1 MGTHPPLGYKR
12 DPADKHHFLIDEDTA
27 PIVRRIFSLRA
38 SGMTFRRIATMLN
51 EEGVPS
57 PGTFYYQGKGTE
69 DPRRVNH
76 KWAET
81 TVKVLL
87 RNEVYIGNMV
97 QGKCGSLSYKSKKLV
112 SKPKE
117 EWIRVEGTHEP
128 IISREVWDTVVSID
142 QRKVRK
148 PDTENGNRSIFVGL
162 VYCAKCG
169 FKMQNQV
176 KNSISKRTGQPTRLS
191 YFLCG
196 NYLRSGK
203 TACTIHTISEDAL
216 YQIVL
221 EDIRAK
227 AQYAAYDRDRLLAK
241 IVRLRDKEQ
250 HTRRASYEQE
260 LRVTSARVDELGRL
274 MQNLYEDKCSGVVPQ
289 TVFQTLMQKYETERA
304 QKSALLPEL
313 ERKVRDHQEQ
323 HREADRWAD
332 IIQQYTEI
340 TKLDE
345 SILFAL
351 VDRIEVSEARK
362 LGSVRIQD
370 IKVSY
375 RYVGC
380 VDDALD
386 GNSREAV

>member
-1 MGTHPPLGYKR
+1 M
-12 DPADKHHFLIDEDTA
+12 
-27 PIVRRIFSLRA
+27 
-38 SGMTFRRIATMLN
+38 
-51 EEGVPS
+51 
-57 PGTFYYQGKGTE
+57 
-69 DPRRVNH
+69 
-76 KWAET
+76 
-81 TVKVLL
+81 
-87 RNEVYIGNMV
+87 
-97 QGKCGSLSYKSKKLV
+97 
-112 SKPKE
+112 
-117 EWIRVEGTHEP
+117 
-128 IISREVWDTVVSID
+128 
-142 QRKVRK
+142 
-148 PDTENGNRSIFVGL
+148 
-162 VYCAKCG
+162 
-169 FKMQNQV
+169 
-176 KNSISKRTGQPTRLS
+176 
-191 YFLCG
+191 
-196 NYLRSGK
+196 
-203 TACTIHTISEDAL
+203 
-216 YQIVL
+216 
-221 EDIRAK
+221 
-227 AQYAAYDRDRLLAK
+227 
-241 IVRLRDKEQ
+241 RDKEQ

-370 IKVSY
+370 VKVSY

>member
-1 MGTHPPLGYKR
+1 
-12 DPADKHHFLIDEDTA
+12 
-27 PIVRRIFSLRA
+27 
-38 SGMTFRRIATMLN
+38 MTFRRIATMLN

-117 EWIRVEGTHEP
+117 DWIRVEGTHEP

-142 QRKVRK
+142 LRKVRK

-162 VYCAKCG
+162 VYCADCG

-176 KNSISKRTGQPTRLS
+176 KNSVSKRTGQPTRLS

-203 TACTIHTISEDAL
+203 PACTIHHLRRCSVSD
-216 YQIVL
+216 
-221 EDIRAK
+221 RAGGYSH
-227 AQYAAYDRDRLLAK
+227 Q
-241 IVRLRDKEQ
+241 
-250 HTRRASYEQE
+250 
-260 LRVTSARVDELGRL
+260 G
-274 MQNLYEDKCSGVVPQ
+274 
-289 TVFQTLMQKYETERA
+289 TVCGL
-304 QKSALLPEL
+304 
-313 ERKVRDHQEQ
+313 
-323 HREADRWAD
+323 
-332 IIQQYTEI
+332 
-340 TKLDE
+340 
-345 SILFAL
+345 
-351 VDRIEVSEARK
+351 
-362 LGSVRIQD
+362 
-370 IKVSY
+370 
-375 RYVGC
+375 
-380 VDDALD
+380 
-386 GNSREAV
+386 